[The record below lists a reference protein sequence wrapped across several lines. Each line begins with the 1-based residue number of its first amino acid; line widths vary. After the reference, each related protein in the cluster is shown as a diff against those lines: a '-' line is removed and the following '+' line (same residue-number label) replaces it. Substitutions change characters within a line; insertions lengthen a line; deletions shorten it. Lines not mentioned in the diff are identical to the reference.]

1 MTSSDQPQNQDR
13 ESEVLRS
20 HEGSPDAERDAGR
33 ANTRQEGDKTLVD
46 PVSVFKSNASSE
58 DKTPVETPALPA
70 DPTSEAK
77 PGGVTGGEKASLDS
91 QASLAAPEGLT
102 TKPSLPVIGSTSG
115 SSGQDG
121 KAPADGKPKPSGF
134 MGLVREVVE
143 LIVVTLF
150 LLIVIR
156 WALAEPRYIPSSSM
170 EPTLQ
175 IEDRLLVEKVSG
187 HLGKPIHRGDI
198 LVFYP
203 PPSELP
209 GGKDL
214 SNDPIMFLGR
224 LTGLPFL
231 PYEPAFIKRV
241 IGLPGDKIRIQRGV
255 GVYINEQLLDEQY
268 IKEEPNYD
276 LNDMGDIGGR
286 TATGVLRPY
295 GDSKEPIIVP
305 AGSLFMMGD
314 NRNNSEDSHVWG
326 FLDQK
331 RVIGRACLLFWRWL
345 EPPKYPRSI
354 ENGD

>member
-1 MTSSDQPQNQDR
+1 MPGDQAGIGAGIPAADSGSISD
-13 ESEVLRS
+13 ELR
-20 HEGSPDAERDAGR
+20 A
-33 ANTRQEGDKTLVD
+33 
-46 PVSVFKSNASSE
+46 
-58 DKTPVETPALPA
+58 TPA
-70 DPTSEAK
+70 
-77 PGGVTGGEKASLDS
+77 
-91 QASLAAPEGLT
+91 GLT
-102 TKPSLPVIGSTSG
+102 TASESIPTYKPAGAG
-115 SSGQDG
+115 
-121 KAPADGKPKPSGF
+121 PADKKKKDGGIV
-134 MGLVREVVE
+134 GLVREVVE
-143 LIVVTLF
+143 LVVVTLL

-156 WALAEPRYIPSSSM
+156 WAFAEARYIPSSSM

-187 HLGKPIHRGDI
+187 HLGKPIRRGDI

-203 PPSELP
+203 PPSEMP

-214 SNDPIMFLGR
+214 STDPLTVLGR

-241 IGLPGDKIRIQRGV
+241 IGLPGDKIRVQRGI
-255 GVYINEQLLDEQY
+255 GVFINEQLLDEPY
-268 IKEEPNYD
+268 IKEKPNYD
-276 LNDMGDIGGR
+276 LTVLGDIRGR
-286 TATGVLRPY
+286 SATGGVLAPY

-305 AGSLFMMGD
+305 AGRLFMMGD

-354 ENGD
+354 ENVE